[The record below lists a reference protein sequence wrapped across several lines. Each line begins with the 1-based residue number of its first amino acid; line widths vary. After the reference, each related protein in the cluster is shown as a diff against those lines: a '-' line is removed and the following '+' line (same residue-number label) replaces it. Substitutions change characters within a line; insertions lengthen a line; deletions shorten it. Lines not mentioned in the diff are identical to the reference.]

1 MSDLDDRLANA
12 APGDDVEMTWA
23 EAEALGAFEEPAL
36 SEADARASVDTPEDS
51 IDGED

>member
-1 MSDLDDRLANA
+1 MSDLDERLANA
-12 APGDDVEMTWA
+12 APGDDVEVTWA
-23 EAEALGAFEEPAL
+23 EAEDLGAFEEPAL